1 MRVRARARWQIEC
14 KRVPAENK
22 SALGARSV
30 LEKLVSGMESKISTN
45 TCAPKTGIL
54 KSSNSFNW
62 RGKAANMCTFS
73 LIKIMT
79 KKRQT
84 ASNQSQEDTS
94 LPQYDAIVTNAGSH
108 KSPMFTTEKVNP
120 RAGGAGGNRS

>member
-62 RGKAANMCTFS
+62 RGKAANMCT
-73 LIKIMT
+73 LMT
-79 KKRQT
+79 KKWQT
-84 ASNQSQEDTS
+84 ASNHRVKTPACLS
-94 LPQYDAIVTNAGSH
+94 
-108 KSPMFTTEKVNP
+108 MM
-120 RAGGAGGNRS
+120 R

>member
-22 SALGARSV
+22 SALGAGSV

-73 LIKIMT
+73 LIKIIT
-79 KKRQT
+79 KTKWQA
-84 ASNQSQEDTS
+84 ASNHRIKKTPACLS
-94 LPQYDAIVTNAGSH
+94 V
-108 KSPMFTTEKVNP
+108 M
-120 RAGGAGGNRS
+120 R

>member
-22 SALGARSV
+22 SALGAGSV

-45 TCAPKTGIL
+45 TCAPKRGIL

-79 KKRQT
+79 KTNGKQ
-84 ASNQSQEDTS
+84 
-94 LPQYDAIVTNAGSH
+94 PQ
-108 KSPMFTTEKVNP
+108 TTESRRQQPASV
-120 RAGGAGGNRS
+120 